1 MRILFAVSNE
11 KDSDAITKQYQQEY
25 KEEIT
30 KKNVYYFNAIQ
41 KELQKDK
48 VYDKIVI
55 SEDLEAF
62 SNNNYIAI
70 DKFIAE
76 KIRNIVEEAE
86 NSISA
91 GAQIIIICNDR
102 REKSCDMLLNF
113 WELGI
118 YNALVGKDRNIKT
131 ICSLIN
137 KPRTKNE
144 AKVYY
149 QIDTGEGKYNSDNG
163 ETVSEEEIQNILI
176 HYKKLGRNEEKYVES
191 FNSIAMQYTDTQ
203 LKLIIGFLPLN
214 VKAVLE
220 SKCDKYKQLVTS
232 SDIKTGKKSNARVI
246 NNVKNTKKEE
256 KPKYQPPS
264 LEKNKAGAQ
273 KEVNTKK
280 ATGKLVEKQFGK
292 SKITKPVVI
301 PTSLN
306 MSAVKKLENK
316 KEELKDELLEPE
328 IDEIPEDNL
337 FDLDKSENVPNVQKP
352 SIEADLDSLDMFD
365 LATDDDNEAENE
377 TVIESDEEENI
388 DESEDD
394 VLPGF
399 EDEDD
404 FEEDE
409 AKEIEETDEK
419 EEIEEEEEPEM
430 VENIVEKPK
439 RGRGRPRKNPEIG
452 QDVTKEQT
460 GPKRGRG
467 RPKKVKVEEL
477 PVENIDEEVD
487 LFDLGNGNDGS
498 EEDLNEEESVLP
510 GIDDSEEFDLNEES
524 STDEDEV
531 LPGFDNEENF
541 EEDVLPGID
550 EEEDSD
556 NEDETDDEEDSE
568 LLPGLDDGSDIISNL
583 DELDDFEE
591 LEDSSDSEDSGEN
604 VEEQEEN
611 TAETIPGFDDEEDIL
626 PGIDDNDSISL
637 NEDLNNSVEFENN
650 NDEENNNKIENI
662 DMRSN
667 VDIASLLTRDKK
679 IVSFVGTSKNG
690 TSFIVNNLAQMTSEK
705 GIKTAIL
712 DLTKNKNAYYVYTDN
727 QEELRNIS
735 FSCIK
740 NLVNGQPTGIE
751 INKDLTVFTSLP
763 GEDEGI
769 ENYLYI
775 LETLLKNYSLILLDC
790 DFNTNYGY
798 FKESQEIYL
807 VQSYDVLTIQPLTA
821 FLRDLKSKNVL
832 NVENLRIVLN
842 KEIKVRNATAK
853 AIIGGMSIYNDPSMS
868 FMTELFNKDLIKYCS
883 IPFEVQTYSRYL
895 EGLVDCN
902 ISLKGYSKSFL
913 MYLSKLANM
922 VYPLLNSGYGKK
934 NTPNYVDNKK
944 QEEDQ
949 FSAQMNETLNKMKN
963 KI

>member
-1 MRILFAVSNE
+1 MRILYAVSNE
-11 KDSDAITKQYQQEY
+11 KDSEAITKQYQQEF

-91 GAQIIIICNDR
+91 GAQIVIICNDR

-131 ICSLIN
+131 ICSIMN

-149 QIDTGEGKYNSDNG
+149 EIDTGEGKYNSDNG
-163 ETVSEEEIQNILI
+163 ETVSEEEIQNIII

-232 SDIKTGKKSNARVI
+232 SDIKTGKRTS
-246 NNVKNTKKEE
+246 TKTEE
-256 KPKYQPPS
+256 KAKYQPPS
-264 LEKNKAGAQ
+264 LKKEKNI
-273 KEVNTKK
+273 KEQYLTKK
-280 ATGKLVEKQFGK
+280 KASGRLVEKQLGK

-301 PTSLN
+301 PADLN
-306 MSAVKKLENK
+306 MSTVKKIGNK
-316 KEELKDELLEPE
+316 NKEELKSDIIEELNEDEPVS
-328 IDEIPEDNL
+328 DNL
-337 FDLDKSENVPNVQKP
+337 FALDDSFNDITENNQESWPAETEV
-352 SIEADLDSLDMFD
+352 DSLDMFD
-365 LATDDDNEAENE
+365 SVDNDDEDSLNE
-377 TVIESDEEENI
+377 
-388 DESEDD
+388 EDS
-394 VLPGF
+394 VLPGIDDA
-399 EDEDD
+399 EEINNSDEQ
-404 FEEDE
+404 E
-409 AKEIEETDEK
+409 
-419 EEIEEEEEPEM
+419 EEIETEEVNESN
-430 VENIVEKPK
+430 NIIETPK

-452 QDVTKEQT
+452 QETKEQT

-467 RPKKVKVEEL
+467 RPKKVKTEEIE
-477 PVENIDEEVD
+477 ENIEEPAIALFNLDDEDNNNDE
-487 LFDLGNGNDGS
+487 GN
-498 EEDLNEEESVLP
+498 LNEDNSILP
-510 GIDDSEEFDLNEES
+510 GIDDTEEIDYSEEQEKQIKDDNDSILPGFEDVNSLDSLEENNDDTSTLIPGFNE
-524 STDEDEV
+524 DEDE
-531 LPGFDNEENF
+531 
-541 EEDVLPGID
+541 D
-550 EEEDSD
+550 EKDDIVSD
-556 NEDETDDEEDSE
+556 
-568 LLPGLDDGSDIISNL
+568 LDDIDIDLDNL
-583 DELDDFEE
+583 
-591 LEDSSDSEDSGEN
+591 GEN
-604 VEEQEEN
+604 NEKIDLNSSEIN
-611 TAETIPGFDDEEDIL
+611 SGFDDVGDIL

-637 NEDLNNSVEFENN
+637 NEDLNKNIEDDNN
-650 NDEENNNKIENI
+650 EEDNNKIENAE
-662 DMRSN
+662 MRSN

-740 NLVNGQPTGIE
+740 NLVNGQPSGIE
-751 INKDLTVFTSLP
+751 INKNLTVFTSLP
-763 GEDEGI
+763 GEDDGI

-821 FLRDLKSKNVL
+821 FLRDLKAKNVL

-842 KEIKVRNATAK
+842 KELKVRNVTAK

-883 IPFEVQTYSRYL
+883 IPFEIQTYSRYL
-895 EGLVDCN
+895 EGLVDCS

-934 NTPNYVDNKK
+934 ANNINYADIKK
-944 QEEDQ
+944 QEEDK
-949 FSAQMNETLNKMKN
+949 FSEQMNETLNKMKN